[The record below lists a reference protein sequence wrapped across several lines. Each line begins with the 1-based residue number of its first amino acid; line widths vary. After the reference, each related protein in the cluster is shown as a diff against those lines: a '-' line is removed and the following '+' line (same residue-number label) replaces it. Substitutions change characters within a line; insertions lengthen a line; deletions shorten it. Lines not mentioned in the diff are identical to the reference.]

1 MNVTNSISSQRGNF
15 SIEFAI
21 VGVCFSLLLIFASDL
36 VVKMSTKG
44 KLDRLSFSA
53 ASILKERTQLYD
65 EKSSSNYSQAKQIYD
80 ITSLSLSRMSNTFSL
95 DRFGIQLEEMTFSKN
110 GTKNPIG
117 THQFGLPFTTSQ
129 PITDLEHLSVLS
141 SWGRRVPL
149 YRVSVCYRTD
159 NWFGSLI
166 GANYEL
172 VCSESIMI
180 GR

>member
-1 MNVTNSISSQRGNF
+1 MTNSISSQRGSF

-36 VVKMSTKG
+36 VVKMSMKG

-53 ASILKERTQLYD
+53 VSILKERTQLYD
-65 EKSSSNYSQAKQIYD
+65 QVSSSNYSQAKQIYE
-80 ITSLSLSRMSNTFSL
+80 ITSLSLNRMSNTFSR
-95 DRFGIQLEEMTFSKN
+95 DRFGVHVEEMTFSKT
-110 GTKNPIG
+110 GKRNPIV

-129 PITDLEHLSVLS
+129 LITDLESLSVLS

-149 YRVSVCYRTD
+149 YRVSVCYQTD

-166 GANYEL
+166 GANYDL

>member
-1 MNVTNSISSQRGNF
+1 VTNSISSQRGSF

-36 VVKMSTKG
+36 VVKMSMKG

-53 ASILKERTQLYD
+53 VSILKERTQLYD
-65 EKSSSNYSQAKQIYD
+65 QVSSSNYSQAKQIYE
-80 ITSLSLSRMSNTFSL
+80 ITSLSLNRMSNTFSR
-95 DRFGIQLEEMTFSKN
+95 DRFGVHVEEMTFSKT
-110 GTKNPIG
+110 GKRNPIV

-129 PITDLEHLSVLS
+129 LITDLESLSVLS

-149 YRVSVCYRTD
+149 YRVSVCYQTD

-166 GANYEL
+166 GANYDL